1 MLARAEL
8 GDIEP
13 RRGDR
18 QLGRRAV
25 LVGRADVEHVAAGP
39 QEAWVDIGRQHR
51 SHQVAEVL
59 DSLWGLVL
67 RHRSPRC

>member
-1 MLARAEL
+1 
-8 GDIEP
+8 
-13 RRGDR
+13 
-18 QLGRRAV
+18 V